1 MKSALL
7 FISIILI
14 TQLVP
19 AQSKS
24 GQADNYIK
32 NKQYSKAIAI
42 AKEYIKQDSTS
53 QAIKI
58 CTEITTQDST
68 NKQAY
73 IELGEAYEK
82 LGVLVLA
89 LSNYNIA
96 AKMDSLDIPLKFKIA
111 NVLYKQ
117 QSYTAA
123 ANVYLKIISMDTT
136 NTKAYLKLGVLLYY
150 ARQYSN
156 AAYYL
161 NKYIGLGKK
170 DSTAYLYAADSYYI
184 INDLKGAAK
193 VSQQGLTLYPNLME
207 LKKIAAVSL
216 AVENDIPEALKY
228 FNEVPDSLF
237 TGRDYARAGYE
248 LEQQQKDSLAIIF
261 LSKALKKDT
270 SLIGS
275 FAETVATMYYKEG
288 HYDSAIVYYNLKISK
303 DSTAVSAYINRALC
317 MIQLKNYDG
326 ARTSLLQANKL
337 KANYIPTL
345 DYLGKTYQ
353 YMDSTGAAVNIYQ
366 KLIQVASADPDKNK
380 STLGDA
386 YGSIALVQLIKKKY
400 RDAIDPLKEA
410 LKYNPQNSQYHLWLA
425 QSLALTGNKKE
436 AIIEYKKTLKLDP
449 TNKDAKKGLKILGE

>member
-1 MKSALL
+1 MKSVLL
-7 FISIILI
+7 FILIILI

-42 AKEYIKQDSTS
+42 AKEYIKLDSTS
-53 QAIKI
+53 QAIRI
-58 CTEITTQDST
+58 GTEITTQDST

-73 IELGEAYEK
+73 EVLGEAYEK

-89 LSNYNIA
+89 LSNFNTA
-96 AKMDSLDIPLKFKIA
+96 EKLDSLDIPLKFRIA
-111 NVLYKQ
+111 EVLYKQ

-123 ANVYLKIISMDTT
+123 ANIYLNIISMDTT
-136 NTKAYLKLGVLLYY
+136 NTTAYLKLGILLYY

-156 AAYYL
+156 AAFYL
-161 NKYIGLGKK
+161 NKYISLGKQ

-184 INDLKGAAK
+184 INDFKGAAK
-193 VSQQGLTLYPNLME
+193 VSQQGLVLYPNLME

-216 AVENDIPEALKY
+216 AVENNIPDALKY
-228 FNEVPDSLF
+228 FKEVPDSLF
-237 TGRDYARAGYE
+237 TGKDYARAGYE
-248 LEQQQKDSLAIIF
+248 LEQQQNDSLAIIF
-261 LSKALKKDT
+261 LSKALRKDT
-270 SLIGS
+270 SLISS

-288 HYDSAIVYYNLKISK
+288 NYDSAIVYYNVKISK
-303 DSTAVSAYINRALC
+303 DSTSISAYINKALC

-337 KANYIPTL
+337 KNNYIPTL
-345 DYLGKTYQ
+345 DWLGKTYQ
-353 YMDSTGAAVNIYQ
+353 YMDSTDAAIDDYN
-366 KLIQVASADPDKNK
+366 KLIQVASADTGKNK

-386 YGSIALVQLIKKKY
+386 YGSIAVVHLVKKKY
-400 RDAIDPLKEA
+400 KAAIDPLTEA
-410 LKYNPQNSQYHLWLA
+410 LKYDPDNSQYHLWLA
-425 QSLALTGNKKE
+425 QTLALTGRKKE
-436 AIIEYKKTLKLDP
+436 AIVEYKKTLKLDP

>member
-1 MKSALL
+1 MKSVLV
-7 FISIILI
+7 FISIFLI

-24 GQADNYIK
+24 NQAENYIQK
-32 NKQYSKAIAI
+32 KQFSKALEI
-42 AKEYIKQDSTS
+42 AKQYIKQDSTS

-68 NKQAY
+68 NKTAY
-73 IELGEAYEK
+73 EELGEAYEK

-96 AKMDSLDIPLKFKIA
+96 EKLDSLDIPLKFKIA

-117 QSYTAA
+117 QSYTDA
-123 ANVYLKIISMDTT
+123 ANVYLKVISMDTT

-161 NKYIGLGKK
+161 NKYISLGKK

-184 INDLKGAAK
+184 INDLKDAAK

-216 AVENDIPEALKY
+216 AVENQIPDALKY
-228 FNEVPDSLF
+228 FSEVPDSLF
-237 TGRDYARAGYE
+237 TGKDYARAGYE
-248 LEQQQKDSLAIIF
+248 LEQQQNDSLAIIF

-270 SLIGS
+270 SLISS

-288 HYDSAIVYYNLKISK
+288 HYDSAIVYYNMKIGK

-337 KANYIPTL
+337 KSNYLPTL
-345 DYLGKTYQ
+345 DWLGKTYQ
-353 YMDSTGAAVNIYQ
+353 YMDSTDAAVNVYNQ
-366 KLIQVASADPDKNK
+366 LIQVASADPDKNK

-386 YGSIALVQLIKKKY
+386 YGSIAVVQLIKKKY
-400 RDAIDPLKEA
+400 VAAIDPLKEA
-410 LKYNPQNSQYHLWLA
+410 LKYDPNNSQYHLWLA
-425 QSLALTGNKKE
+425 QSLALTGKKKE
-436 AIIEYKKTLKLDP
+436 AIVEYKKTLKLDP